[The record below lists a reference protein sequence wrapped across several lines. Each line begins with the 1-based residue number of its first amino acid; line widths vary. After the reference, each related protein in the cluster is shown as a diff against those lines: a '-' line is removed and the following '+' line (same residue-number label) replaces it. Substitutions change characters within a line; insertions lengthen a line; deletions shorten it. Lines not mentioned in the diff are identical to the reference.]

1 MITIPNPLAIFDRKE
16 AVVDLEPAD
25 LRPMSELEHFQSKT
39 RSMIDGLDDQIERLD
54 REISEAIA
62 RLNDLRRIRGA
73 QQLALNYMEDK
84 S

>member
-1 MITIPNPLAIFDRKE
+1 MIFNPLSLIPSRE
-16 AVVDLEPAD
+16 VQVELLEED
-25 LRPMSELEHFQSKT
+25 IRPMSELEHFQSKT
-39 RSMIDGLDDQIERLD
+39 RVMIDGLDQQIETLD

-84 S
+84 T